1 MSAPE
6 PGTRVL
12 YDRESAAVQLS
23 CSPRM
28 IDELRRAG
36 VLAAVQMG
44 RTYKY
49 RHADL
54 EAYADSL
61 EASA

>member
-1 MSAPE
+1 M
-6 PGTRVL
+6 
-12 YDRESAAVQLS
+12 LS
-23 CSPRM
+23 CSARQ

-36 VLAAVQMG
+36 LLTAVRMG
-44 RTYKY
+44 REHKF

-61 EASA
+61 AVSA